1 MSTMNH
7 EQAIQDQAAE
17 RYLLGELDGPERD
30 AYEEHFFTCA
40 ACAEEVKTGAQFAR
54 ATRDFFA
61 NERAHAAVPEPKSR
75 VVWLGLRDLLRPM
88 PAFAVAALVLV
99 VGSTVYQNV
108 VTIPQLKAPQVGTAV
123 FLTASRDAVKTLSA
137 SRHGRVAFQVEIPPQ
152 GDFTSYEARVVD
164 ESGKVADSFSISA
177 QQAKGAVHVSLD
189 AGGLSEAKYTVVVD
203 GIAGTSSN
211 KTEVAQ
217 YRFDLKLQD

>member
-61 NERAHAAVPEPKSR
+61 NERVQTAPDPKPR
-75 VVWLGLRDLLRPM
+75 AVWLGLRDLLRPM

-99 VGSTVYQNV
+99 AGLGVYQNQ
-108 VTIPQLKAPQVGTAV
+108 VTIRQLRAPQVGTAV
-123 FLTASRDAVKTLSA
+123 FLTPSRDAVKTVTA
-137 SRHGRVAFQVEIPPQ
+137 PRHGRVAFQVDVPPQ
-152 GDFTSYEARVVD
+152 GGFTSYEARVVD
-164 ESGKVADSFSISA
+164 ESGKVADSFRISA
-177 QQAKGAVHVSLD
+177 EQAKAAVQVSLD
-189 AGGLSEAKYTVVVD
+189 ASGLSEGRYTVVVD

-211 KTEVAQ
+211 KTEVAR